1 MSDWHKL
8 NFVLIDVKS
17 SNGDW
22 SFEETAANHGE
33 SVMIN
38 KGESFHGL
46 VELIRI
52 RLNLG
57 ILTPVSLA
65 YQLPEWMLVPDGPKM
80 PLITLSN
87 DKDVE
92 IMTSV
97 TDYMTEALLY
107 VTSRPELVAKY
118 EFFCR
123 SPFNIADKTYLG
135 EGVTEDEHRQVIIG
149 TQAYVGDNVQQL
161 LIVFRVALE
170 IEMVYAMPTDD
181 DETQDPAQFPRL
193 TFDNITSMEEGV
205 TISPDD
211 PTNYNPNDE
220 GMAGVISFP
229 LAPNR
234 RVSAPQP
241 ATIIIIY
248 DDDDGSTTGSF
259 DGINENDY
267 ITSDPPPADIG
278 PIASELSKNA
288 PTVMEGDSSAGVENQ
303 NAPPSSEFVIALTPA
318 EYASNAEPCLDL
330 TLGFGNEKTSTKDVP
345 LVEVDDSSSEDEE
358 SSGGSIQQ
366 LNIVHAFYI
375 SNATLGL
382 ISRTNILVTWLARQH
397 GHFNLVNFT
406 KRSMK

>member
-1 MSDWHKL
+1 
-8 NFVLIDVKS
+8 
-17 SNGDW
+17 
-22 SFEETAANHGE
+22 
-33 SVMIN
+33 
-38 KGESFHGL
+38 
-46 VELIRI
+46 
-52 RLNLG
+52 
-57 ILTPVSLA
+57 
-65 YQLPEWMLVPDGPKM
+65 
-80 PLITLSN
+80 
-87 DKDVE
+87 
-92 IMTSV
+92 
-97 TDYMTEALLY
+97 
-107 VTSRPELVAKY
+107 
-118 EFFCR
+118 
-123 SPFNIADKTYLG
+123 
-135 EGVTEDEHRQVIIG
+135 
-149 TQAYVGDNVQQL
+149 
-161 LIVFRVALE
+161 
-170 IEMVYAMPTDD
+170 MVYAMPTDD

-220 GMAGVISFP
+220 VLYGEPMTIEELQNAHPNFGEAAMIHQSSPLDVQPISKW
-229 LAPNR
+229 R
-234 RVSAPQP
+234 DIIRVSAPQP

-358 SSGGSIQQ
+358 SS
-366 LNIVHAFYI
+366 V
-375 SNATLGL
+375 GL
-382 ISRTNILVTWLARQH
+382 
-397 GHFNLVNFT
+397 
-406 KRSMK
+406 